1 MGRYITQRTTWV
13 IIVLLGVSAITFALL
28 HLTPGDPAQ
37 ILLGPIA
44 TPQEL
49 DHLRRELGLDRPLAI
64 QYAIW
69 LDHVARGDLGRS
81 ITLHRPVLGELLLR
95 FRGTLILTAGA
106 IIVAFGPGILLGVLA
121 ARRQGRFIDAVSMVV
136 TVGGASIPAFWL
148 GMILI
153 IVFSVRLGWLPGTGM
168 SSPSGPGTAGDVVT
182 HLILPAVTLGMLP
195 LAIVTRVARTG
206 MIEALRGD
214 YVRTARAKGV
224 NELIVTMRHAF
235 RNTLVGIVTVLGL
248 EMGFLLAGAVYVETV
263 FDWPGVGLMLVN
275 SILTRDFP
283 LVQGAVLLLA
293 ATYVIINLL
302 TDLLYAYLDPR
313 IRFE

>member
-1 MGRYITQRTTWV
+1 MGRYVTQRTTWV

-106 IIVAFGPGILLGVLA
+106 IIVAFGPGILMGILA
-121 ARRQGRFIDAVSMVV
+121 ARRPGRFIDAVSMVV

-153 IVFSVRLGWLPGTGM
+153 ILFSVRLGWLPGTGM
-168 SSPSGPGTAGDVVT
+168 SSPSGPGTAGDVLT

-214 YVRTARAKGV
+214 YVRTARAKGL
-224 NELIVTMRHAF
+224 NELMVTMRHAF
-235 RNTLVGIVTVLGL
+235 RNTVVGIVTVLGL

>member
-1 MGRYITQRTTWV
+1 MGRYVTQRTTWV

-121 ARRQGRFIDAVSMVV
+121 ARRPGRFIDAVSMVV

-168 SSPSGPGTAGDVVT
+168 SSPSGPGTAGDVLT

-214 YVRTARAKGV
+214 YVRTARAKGL
-224 NELIVTMRHAF
+224 NELMVTMRHAF

>member
-1 MGRYITQRTTWV
+1 MGRYITQRSTWV
-13 IIVLLGVSAITFALL
+13 ILVLLGVSAITFALL

-168 SSPSGPGTAGDVVT
+168 SSPSGPGTAGDVLT

-195 LAIVTRVARTG
+195 MAIVTRVARTG

>member
-121 ARRQGRFIDAVSMVV
+121 ARRQGRLIDALSMVV

-153 IVFSVRLGWLPGTGM
+153 ILFSVRLGWLPGTGM
-168 SSPSGPGTAGDVVT
+168 SSPSGPGTAGDVLT

-195 LAIVTRVARTG
+195 MAIVTRVARTG

-214 YVRTARAKGV
+214 YVRTARAKGLT
-224 NELIVTMRHAF
+224 ELMVTMRHAF
-235 RNTLVGIVTVLGL
+235 RNTLVDIVTVLGL

>member
-168 SSPSGPGTAGDVVT
+168 SSPSGPGTAGDVLT

>member
-1 MGRYITQRTTWV
+1 MGRYIAQRTTWV
-13 IIVLLGVSAITFALL
+13 LIVLLGVSAVTFALL

-44 TPQEL
+44 TPQEI
-49 DHLRRELGLDRPLAI
+49 DHLRHELGLDRPLAI

-69 LDHVARGDLGRS
+69 LDHVVRGDLGRS

-121 ARRQGRFIDAVSMVV
+121 ARRQGRLIDALSMVV

-153 IVFSVRLGWLPGTGM
+153 ILFSVRLGWLPGTGM
-168 SSPSGPGTAGDVVT
+168 SSPSGPGTAGDVLT

-214 YVRTARAKGV
+214 YVRTARAKGL
-224 NELIVTMRHAF
+224 NELMVTMRHAF

>member
-168 SSPSGPGTAGDVVT
+168 SSPSGPGTAGDVLT

-195 LAIVTRVARTG
+195 MAIVTRVARTG

-224 NELIVTMRHAF
+224 NELMVTMRHAF

-313 IRFE
+313 VRFE

>member
-13 IIVLLGVSAITFALL
+13 ILVLLGVSAITFALL

-168 SSPSGPGTAGDVVT
+168 SSPSGPGTAGDVLT

-195 LAIVTRVARTG
+195 MAIVTRVARTG

-224 NELIVTMRHAF
+224 NELMVTMRHAF

-248 EMGFLLAGAVYVETV
+248 EMGFLLAGAFYVETV

>member
-1 MGRYITQRTTWV
+1 MGRYITQRTAWV

-49 DHLRRELGLDRPLAI
+49 DHLRGELGLNRPLAI

-69 LDHVARGDLGRS
+69 LDHVVRGDLGRS

-168 SSPSGPGTAGDVVT
+168 SSPSGPGTAGDVLT
-182 HLILPAVTLGMLP
+182 HLILPAITLGMLP

-214 YVRTARAKGV
+214 YVRTARAKGL
-224 NELIVTMRHAF
+224 NELMVTMRHAF

>member
-168 SSPSGPGTAGDVVT
+168 SSASGPGTAGDVLT

-195 LAIVTRVARTG
+195 MAIVTRVARTG

>member
-106 IIVAFGPGILLGVLA
+106 IIVAFGLVVLA

-224 NELIVTMRHAF
+224 NELMVTMRHAF

>member
-1 MGRYITQRTTWV
+1 MGRYITQRSTWV
-13 IIVLLGVSAITFALL
+13 ILVLLGVSAITFALL

-224 NELIVTMRHAF
+224 NELMVTMRHAF

>member
-1 MGRYITQRTTWV
+1 MGRYVAQRTTWV

-121 ARRQGRFIDAVSMVV
+121 ARRPGRFIDAVSMVV

-168 SSPSGPGTAGDVVT
+168 SSPSGPGTAGDVLT

-214 YVRTARAKGV
+214 YVRTARAKGL
-224 NELIVTMRHAF
+224 NELMVTMRHAF

>member
-1 MGRYITQRTTWV
+1 MSRYIVQRSAWV
-13 IIVLLGVSAITFALL
+13 AVVLIGISVFTFALL

-49 DHLRRELGLDRPLAI
+49 ARLHRELGLDRPLAT
-64 QYAIW
+64 QYVLW
-69 LDHVARGDLGRS
+69 LAHVAQGDLGRS

-95 FRGTLILTAGA
+95 FRGTIILAAGA
-106 IIVAFGPGILLGVLA
+106 VIVAFGPGIALGVLA
-121 ARRQGRFIDAVSMVV
+121 ARRPGQLVDRLSMIV
-136 TVGGASIPAFWL
+136 TVGGASIPPFWL

-153 IVFSVRLGWLPGTGM
+153 ILFSLRLGWLPGTGM
-168 SSPSGPGTAGDVVT
+168 SSPSGAATVGDVLT
-182 HLILPAVTLGMLP
+182 HFLLPAFTLGSLP
-195 LAIVTRVARTG
+195 RAIITRVARTG

-214 YVRTARAKGV
+214 YVRTARAKGLG
-224 NELIVTMRHAF
+224 EAAVTMRHAF
-235 RNTLVGIVTVLGL
+235 RNTLVGIVTVVGL

-275 SILTRDFP
+275 AILTRDFP
-283 LVQGAVLLLA
+283 LVQGAVLLVA
-293 ATYVIINLL
+293 TTYVIINLV
-302 TDLLYAYLDPR
+302 TDLFYAYLDPR

>member
-49 DHLRRELGLDRPLAI
+49 DHLRGELGLDRPLAI

-69 LDHVARGDLGRS
+69 LDHVVRGDLGRS

-121 ARRQGRFIDAVSMVV
+121 ARRQGQFIDALSMVV

-168 SSPSGPGTAGDVVT
+168 SSPSGPGTAGDVLT
-182 HLILPAVTLGMLP
+182 HLILPAMTLGMLP

-214 YVRTARAKGV
+214 YVRTARAKGL
-224 NELIVTMRHAF
+224 NELMVTMRHAF

>member
-224 NELIVTMRHAF
+224 NELMVTMRHAF

>member
-168 SSPSGPGTAGDVVT
+168 SSPSGPGTAGDVLT

-195 LAIVTRVARTG
+195 MAIVTRVARTG

>member
-1 MGRYITQRTTWV
+1 M
-13 IIVLLGVSAITFALL
+13 F
-28 HLTPGDPAQ
+28 
-37 ILLGPIA
+37 
-44 TPQEL
+44 
-49 DHLRRELGLDRPLAI
+49 
-64 QYAIW
+64 
-69 LDHVARGDLGRS
+69 
-81 ITLHRPVLGELLLR
+81 
-95 FRGTLILTAGA
+95 
-106 IIVAFGPGILLGVLA
+106 
-121 ARRQGRFIDAVSMVV
+121 
-136 TVGGASIPAFWL
+136 
-148 GMILI
+148 
-153 IVFSVRLGWLPGTGM
+153 
-168 SSPSGPGTAGDVVT
+168 SPSGPGTAGDVLT
-182 HLILPAVTLGMLP
+182 HLILPAITLGMLP

-214 YVRTARAKGV
+214 YVRTARAKGL
-224 NELIVTMRHAF
+224 NELMVTMRHAF

>member
-1 MGRYITQRTTWV
+1 MGRYITQRSTWV
-13 IIVLLGVSAITFALL
+13 ILVLLGVSAITFALL

>member
-49 DHLRRELGLDRPLAI
+49 DHLRGELGLNRPLAI

-224 NELIVTMRHAF
+224 NELMVTMRHAF

>member
-1 MGRYITQRTTWV
+1 MGRYITQRSTWV
-13 IIVLLGVSAITFALL
+13 ILVLLGVSAITFALL

-106 IIVAFGPGILLGVLA
+106 IIVAFWP
-121 ARRQGRFIDAVSMVV
+121 
-136 TVGGASIPAFWL
+136 

-168 SSPSGPGTAGDVVT
+168 SSPSGPGTAGDVLT

-195 LAIVTRVARTG
+195 
-206 MIEALRGD
+206 
-214 YVRTARAKGV
+214 
-224 NELIVTMRHAF
+224 
-235 RNTLVGIVTVLGL
+235 
-248 EMGFLLAGAVYVETV
+248 
-263 FDWPGVGLMLVN
+263 
-275 SILTRDFP
+275 
-283 LVQGAVLLLA
+283 
-293 ATYVIINLL
+293 
-302 TDLLYAYLDPR
+302 
-313 IRFE
+313 

>member
-13 IIVLLGVSAITFALL
+13 IVVLLGVSAITFALL

-121 ARRQGRFIDAVSMVV
+121 ARGQGRFIDAVSMVV

-168 SSPSGPGTAGDVVT
+168 SSPSGPGTAGDVLT

-195 LAIVTRVARTG
+195 MAIVTRVARTG

>member
-1 MGRYITQRTTWV
+1 MGRYITQRSTWV
-13 IIVLLGVSAITFALL
+13 ILVLLGVSAITFALL

-168 SSPSGPGTAGDVVT
+168 SSPSGPGTAGDVLT

-195 LAIVTRVARTG
+195 MAIVTRVARTG

-248 EMGFLLAGAVYVETV
+248 EMGFLLAGAVYGETV